1 MTIEEAANALFWWL
15 VQQAGSA
22 FLAAVQ
28 GAEIGVCCYRIGVQ
42 QLEPTEQRRI
52 FEVRP
57 LDVPDCYEV
66 KEVSQ

>member
-15 VQQAGSA
+15 VQQAGCA
-22 FLAAVQ
+22 FLAAIQ
-28 GAEIGVCCYRIGVQ
+28 GVELGPCCYRIGVQ
-42 QLEPTEQRRI
+42 QLEPHAQRRI

-66 KEVSQ
+66 LEVVQ